1 MEVEDNRQ
9 YVDLE
14 IYWLVLDERRT
25 QNKWELKVRL
35 CMNDNILVKI

>member
-1 MEVEDNRQ
+1 MKVEDNRQ

-25 QNKWELKVRL
+25 LNKWELKVRL
-35 CMNDNILVKI
+35 RMNENIITC

>member
-25 QNKWELKVRL
+25 LNKWELKVRL
-35 CMNDNILVKI
+35 RMNDNIITC

>member
-1 MEVEDNRQ
+1 MKVEDNRQ

-25 QNKWELKVRL
+25 LNKWELKVRL
-35 CMNDNILVKI
+35 RMNDNIITC

>member
-14 IYWLVLDERRT
+14 IYWLMLDERRT
-25 QNKWELKVRL
+25 LNKWELKVRL
-35 CMNDNILVKI
+35 RMNDNIITC